1 MTVFKGH
8 MKIIGQ
14 NKMLILL
21 YVAIFFGCTI
31 LFQSTAGKT
40 ETSYQA
46 EKLNIGIVDE
56 DGGSLAESLTEYL
69 GNLHHLIPIENDV
82 SEIQEKLYYREVDY
96 VVRIPKNFYKKCI
109 EGDEK
114 LSVTKIPDT
123 YSGSYVDQ
131 QINSFLNNARTCQ
144 AAGFTEKEMAES
156 ASALEKTQSVK
167 VTFSNDEKSIEDAPY
182 VYYFRYMPYLF
193 LALFGF
199 VMGNI
204 LIVFQ
209 NPNLKKRM
217 AASPVS
223 GRRQSLEGILCMSLE
238 GLTLWIFV
246 IVIGI
251 LFYGRD
257 FYTSENFVYYLL
269 NSVSMLFVDIAL
281 AYLMGTIAPNRDA
294 LTGIAN
300 IISLGMCF
308 LGGVFVP
315 LEFMG
320 SHVKAVSHFLP
331 IYWYEKANDLLANFA
346 HMTVSI
352 REQFFKA
359 VIIQLVFVGAF
370 ICLTLVI
377 EKYKRVEK

>member
-131 QINSFLNNARTCQ
+131 QINSFLNNARTYQ
-144 AAGFTEKEMAES
+144 ASGFTEAES

-167 VTFSNDEKSIEDAPY
+167 VTFSNE
-182 VYYFRYMPYLF
+182 
-193 LALFGF
+193 
-199 VMGNI
+199 
-204 LIVFQ
+204 
-209 NPNLKKRM
+209 
-217 AASPVS
+217 
-223 GRRQSLEGILCMSLE
+223 
-238 GLTLWIFV
+238 
-246 IVIGI
+246 
-251 LFYGRD
+251 
-257 FYTSENFVYYLL
+257 
-269 NSVSMLFVDIAL
+269 
-281 AYLMGTIAPNRDA
+281 
-294 LTGIAN
+294 
-300 IISLGMCF
+300 
-308 LGGVFVP
+308 
-315 LEFMG
+315 
-320 SHVKAVSHFLP
+320 
-331 IYWYEKANDLLANFA
+331 
-346 HMTVSI
+346 
-352 REQFFKA
+352 
-359 VIIQLVFVGAF
+359 
-370 ICLTLVI
+370 
-377 EKYKRVEK
+377 

>member
-131 QINSFLNNARTCQ
+131 QINSFLNNARTYQ
-144 AAGFTEKEMAES
+144 ASGFTEAES

-204 LIVFQ
+204 LIVFH
-209 NPNLKKRM
+209 NSDLKKRM

-223 GRRQSLEGILCMSLE
+223 GRRQSLEGILCMSLA

-269 NSVSMLFVDIAL
+269 NSASMLFVDIAL

-346 HMTVSI
+346 HMTVSA

>member
-1 MTVFKGH
+1 MTVFKGY

-14 NKMLILL
+14 NRMLILL

-31 LFQSTAGKT
+31 LFQSTAGKS

-131 QINSFLNNARTCQ
+131 QINSFLNNARTYQ
-144 AAGFTEKEMAES
+144 ASGFTEAES
-156 ASALEKTQSVK
+156 ASALEKAQSVK
-167 VTFSNDEKSIEDAPY
+167 VMFSNDEKSAEDAPY

-223 GRRQSLEGILCMSLE
+223 GRRQSLEGILCLSLA

-269 NSVSMLFVDIAL
+269 NSASMLFVDIAL

-331 IYWYEKANDLLANFA
+331 VYWYEKANDLLANFA
-346 HMTVSI
+346 HMTVSV

>member
-31 LFQSTAGKT
+31 LFQSAAGKT

-131 QINSFLNNARTCQ
+131 QINSFLNNARTYQ
-144 AAGFTEKEMAES
+144 ASGFTEAES

>member
-1 MTVFKGH
+1 MTVFKGY

-14 NKMLILL
+14 NRMLILL
-21 YVAIFFGCTI
+21 YVAIFFGCTL
-31 LFQSTAGKT
+31 LFQSTAGKS

-131 QINSFLNNARTCQ
+131 QINSFLNNARTYQ
-144 AAGFTEKEMAES
+144 ASGFTEAES

-346 HMTVSI
+346 HMTVSV

>member
-1 MTVFKGH
+1 MTVFKGY

-46 EKLNIGIVDE
+46 EKLNIGIIDE

-131 QINSFLNNARTCQ
+131 QINSFLNNARTYQ
-144 AAGFTEKEMAES
+144 ASGFTEAES
-156 ASALEKTQSVK
+156 ASALEKAQSVK
-167 VTFSNDEKSIEDAPY
+167 VTFSNDEKSAEDAPY

-204 LIVFQ
+204 LIVFH
-209 NPNLKKRM
+209 NSDLKKRM

-223 GRRQSLEGILCMSLE
+223 GRRQSLEGILCMSLA

-269 NSVSMLFVDIAL
+269 NSASMLFVDIAL

-331 IYWYEKANDLLANFA
+331 VYWYEKANDLLANFA
-346 HMTVSI
+346 HMTVSA

>member
-131 QINSFLNNARTCQ
+131 QINSFLNNARTYQ
-144 AAGFTEKEMAES
+144 ASGFTEAES

-331 IYWYEKANDLLANFA
+331 IYWYEKVNDLLANFA

>member
-1 MTVFKGH
+1 MTVFKGY

-69 GNLHHLIPIENDV
+69 GNLHHLIPVENDV

-131 QINSFLNNARTCQ
+131 QINSFLNNARTYQ
-144 AAGFTEKEMAES
+144 ASGFTEAES

-204 LIVFQ
+204 LIVFH
-209 NPNLKKRM
+209 NSDLKKRR

-223 GRRQSLEGILCMSLE
+223 GRRQSLEGILCMSLA

-269 NSVSMLFVDIAL
+269 NSASMLFVDIAL

-331 IYWYEKANDLLANFA
+331 VYWYEKANDLLTNFA
-346 HMTVSI
+346 HMTVSA

>member
-114 LSVTKIPDT
+114 LSVTKIPDP

-131 QINSFLNNARTCQ
+131 QINSFLNNARTYQ
-144 AAGFTEKEMAES
+144 ASGFTEAES

>member
-1 MTVFKGH
+1 MTVFKGY

-46 EKLNIGIVDE
+46 EKLNIGIIDE

-131 QINSFLNNARTCQ
+131 QINSFLNNARTYQ
-144 AAGFTEKEMAES
+144 ASGFTEAES
-156 ASALEKTQSVK
+156 ASALEKAQSVK
-167 VTFSNDEKSIEDAPY
+167 VMFSNDEKSAEDAPY

-223 GRRQSLEGILCMSLE
+223 GRRQSLEGILCLSLA

-269 NSVSMLFVDIAL
+269 NSASMLFVDIAL

-331 IYWYEKANDLLANFA
+331 VYWYEKANDLLANFA
-346 HMTVSI
+346 HMTVSV

>member
-1 MTVFKGH
+1 MTVFKGY

-46 EKLNIGIVDE
+46 EKLNIGIIDE

-131 QINSFLNNARTCQ
+131 QINSFLNNARTYQ
-144 AAGFTEKEMAES
+144 ASGFTEAES
-156 ASALEKTQSVK
+156 ASALEKAQSVK
-167 VTFSNDEKSIEDAPY
+167 VMFSNDEKSAEDAPY

-217 AASPVS
+217 VASPVS
-223 GRRQSLEGILCMSLE
+223 GRRQSLEGILCLSLA

-269 NSVSMLFVDIAL
+269 NSASMLFVDIAL

-331 IYWYEKANDLLANFA
+331 VYWYEKANDLLANFA
-346 HMTVSI
+346 HMTVSV

>member
-131 QINSFLNNARTCQ
+131 QINSFLNNARTYQ
-144 AAGFTEKEMAES
+144 ASGFTEAES

-370 ICLTLVI
+370 ICLILVI

>member
-96 VVRIPKNFYKKCI
+96 VVRIPKNFYEKCI

-131 QINSFLNNARTCQ
+131 QINSFLNNARTYQ
-144 AAGFTEKEMAES
+144 ASGFTEAES
-156 ASALEKTQSVK
+156 ASALEKTKSVK

-204 LIVFQ
+204 LIVFH
-209 NPNLKKRM
+209 NSDLKKRM

-331 IYWYEKANDLLANFA
+331 VYWYEKANDLLANFA
-346 HMTVSI
+346 HMTVSA

>member
-131 QINSFLNNARTCQ
+131 QINSFLNNARTYQ
-144 AAGFTEKEMAES
+144 APGFTEAES

>member
-1 MTVFKGH
+1 MTVFKGY

-96 VVRIPKNFYKKCI
+96 VVRIPKNFYEKCI

-131 QINSFLNNARTCQ
+131 QINSFLNNAKTYQ
-144 AAGFTEKEMAES
+144 ASGFTEAES

-167 VTFSNDEKSIEDAPY
+167 VMFSNDEKSTEDAPY

-223 GRRQSLEGILCMSLE
+223 GRRQSLEGILCLSLA

-269 NSVSMLFVDIAL
+269 NSASMLFVDIAL

-331 IYWYEKANDLLANFA
+331 VYWYEKANDLLANFA
-346 HMTVSI
+346 HMTVSA

-370 ICLTLVI
+370 ICLTLVV

>member
-1 MTVFKGH
+1 MTVFKGY

-96 VVRIPKNFYKKCI
+96 VVRIPKNFYEKCI

-131 QINSFLNNARTCQ
+131 QINSFLNNARTYQ
-144 AAGFTEKEMAES
+144 ASGFTEAES

-204 LIVFQ
+204 LIVFH
-209 NPNLKKRM
+209 NSDLKKRM

-223 GRRQSLEGILCMSLE
+223 GRRQSLEGILCMSLA

-269 NSVSMLFVDIAL
+269 NSASMLFVDIAL
-281 AYLMGTIAPNRDA
+281 AYLMGIIAPNRDA
-294 LTGIAN
+294 LTGITN

-331 IYWYEKANDLLANFA
+331 VYWYEKANDLLANFA
-346 HMTVSI
+346 HMTVSA

>member
-1 MTVFKGH
+1 MTVFKGY

-96 VVRIPKNFYKKCI
+96 VVRIPKNFYEKCI

-131 QINSFLNNARTCQ
+131 QINSFLNNARTYQ
-144 AAGFTEKEMAES
+144 ASGFTEAES

-204 LIVFQ
+204 LIVFH
-209 NPNLKKRM
+209 NSDLKKRM

-223 GRRQSLEGILCMSLE
+223 GRRQSLEGILCMSLA

-269 NSVSMLFVDIAL
+269 NSASMLFVDIAL
-281 AYLMGTIAPNRDA
+281 AYLMGTIAPNRDE

-331 IYWYEKANDLLANFA
+331 VYWYEKANDLLANFA
-346 HMTVSI
+346 HMTVSA

-370 ICLTLVI
+370 ICPTLVI

>member
-1 MTVFKGH
+1 MTVFKGY

-21 YVAIFFGCTI
+21 YVVIFFGCTI

-46 EKLNIGIVDE
+46 EKLNIGIIDE

-69 GNLHHLIPIENDV
+69 GNLYHLIPIENDV

-131 QINSFLNNARTCQ
+131 QINSFLNNARTYQ
-144 AAGFTEKEMAES
+144 ASGFTEAES
-156 ASALEKTQSVK
+156 ASALEKAQSVK
-167 VTFSNDEKSIEDAPY
+167 VMFSNDEKSAEDAPY

-204 LIVFQ
+204 LIVFH
-209 NPNLKKRM
+209 NSDLKKRM

-223 GRRQSLEGILCMSLE
+223 GRRQSLEGILYMSLA

-269 NSVSMLFVDIAL
+269 NSASMLFVDIAL

-331 IYWYEKANDLLANFA
+331 VYWYEKANDLLANFA
-346 HMTVSI
+346 HMTVSA

>member
-96 VVRIPKNFYKKCI
+96 VVRIPKNFYEKCI

-131 QINSFLNNARTCQ
+131 QINSFLNNARTYQ
-144 AAGFTEKEMAES
+144 ASGFTEAES

-204 LIVFQ
+204 LIVFH
-209 NPNLKKRM
+209 NSDLKKRM

-331 IYWYEKANDLLANFA
+331 VYWYEKANDLLANFA
-346 HMTVSI
+346 HMTVSA

>member
-1 MTVFKGH
+1 MTVFKGY

-96 VVRIPKNFYKKCI
+96 VVRIPKNFYEKCI

-131 QINSFLNNARTCQ
+131 QINNFLNNARTYQ
-144 AAGFTEKEMAES
+144 ASGFTEAES

-204 LIVFQ
+204 LIVFH
-209 NPNLKKRM
+209 NSDLKKRM

-223 GRRQSLEGILCMSLE
+223 GRRQSLEGILCMSLA

-269 NSVSMLFVDIAL
+269 NSASMLFVDIAL

-331 IYWYEKANDLLANFA
+331 VYWYEKANDLLANFA
-346 HMTVSI
+346 HMTVSA

>member
-1 MTVFKGH
+1 MTVFKGY

-14 NKMLILL
+14 NRMLILL
-21 YVAIFFGCTI
+21 YVAIFFGCTL
-31 LFQSTAGKT
+31 LFQSTAGKS

-46 EKLNIGIVDE
+46 EKMNIGIVDK

-69 GNLHHLIPIENDV
+69 GNLHHLIPVENDV

-96 VVRIPKNFYKKCI
+96 VVRIPENFYEKCI

-131 QINSFLNNARTCQ
+131 QINSFLNNARTYQ
-144 AAGFTEKEMAES
+144 ASGFTEAES
-156 ASALEKTQSVK
+156 ASALEKTKSVK

-204 LIVFQ
+204 LIVFH
-209 NPNLKKRM
+209 NSDLKKRM

-223 GRRQSLEGILCMSLE
+223 GRRQSLEGTLCMSLA

-269 NSVSMLFVDIAL
+269 NSASMLFVDIAL

-308 LGGVFVP
+308 LGGVVVP

-331 IYWYEKANDLLANFA
+331 VYWYEKANDLLANFA
-346 HMTVSI
+346 HMTVSA

>member
-131 QINSFLNNARTCQ
+131 QINSFLNNARTYQ
-144 AAGFTEKEMAES
+144 ASGFTEAES

-223 GRRQSLEGILCMSLE
+223 GRRQSLEGILCMSLA

-269 NSVSMLFVDIAL
+269 NSASMLFVDIAL

-294 LTGIAN
+294 LTGIVN

-346 HMTVSI
+346 HMTVSA

>member
-131 QINSFLNNARTCQ
+131 QINSFLNNARTYQ
-144 AAGFTEKEMAES
+144 ASGFTEAES

-167 VTFSNDEKSIEDAPY
+167 VTFSNDEKSIEYAPY

>member
-131 QINSFLNNARTCQ
+131 QINSFLNNARTYQ
-144 AAGFTEKEMAES
+144 ASGFTEAES

-269 NSVSMLFVDIAL
+269 NSASMLFVDIAL

-331 IYWYEKANDLLANFA
+331 VYWYEKANDLLANFA
-346 HMTVSI
+346 HMTVSA

>member
-1 MTVFKGH
+1 MTVFKGY

-131 QINSFLNNARTCQ
+131 QINSFLNNAKTYQ
-144 AAGFTEKEMAES
+144 ASGFTEAES

-204 LIVFQ
+204 LIVFH
-209 NPNLKKRM
+209 NSDLKKRM

-223 GRRQSLEGILCMSLE
+223 GRRQSLEGILCMSLA

-269 NSVSMLFVDIAL
+269 NSASMLFVDIAL

-331 IYWYEKANDLLANFA
+331 VYWYEKANDLLANFA
-346 HMTVSI
+346 HMTVSA

>member
-1 MTVFKGH
+1 MTVFKGY

-46 EKLNIGIVDE
+46 EKLDIGIIDE

-131 QINSFLNNARTCQ
+131 QINSFLNNARTYQ
-144 AAGFTEKEMAES
+144 ASGFTEAES
-156 ASALEKTQSVK
+156 ASALEKAQSVK
-167 VTFSNDEKSIEDAPY
+167 VMFSNDEKSAEDAPY

-223 GRRQSLEGILCMSLE
+223 GRRQSLEGILCLSLA

-269 NSVSMLFVDIAL
+269 NSASMLFVDIAL

-331 IYWYEKANDLLANFA
+331 VYWYEKANDLLANFA
-346 HMTVSI
+346 HMTVSV

>member
-1 MTVFKGH
+1 MTVFKGY

-131 QINSFLNNARTCQ
+131 QINSFLNNARTYQ
-144 AAGFTEKEMAES
+144 ASGFTEAES
-156 ASALEKTQSVK
+156 ASALEKAQSVK
-167 VTFSNDEKSIEDAPY
+167 VMFSNDEKNAEDAPY

-223 GRRQSLEGILCMSLE
+223 GRRQSLEGILCLSLA
-238 GLTLWIFV
+238 GLTPWIFV

-269 NSVSMLFVDIAL
+269 NSASMLFVDIAL

-331 IYWYEKANDLLANFA
+331 VYWYEKANDLLANFA
-346 HMTVSI
+346 HMTVSA

>member
-1 MTVFKGH
+1 MTVFKGY

-14 NKMLILL
+14 NRMLILL

-31 LFQSTAGKT
+31 LFQSTAGKS

-131 QINSFLNNARTCQ
+131 QINSFLNNARTYQ
-144 AAGFTEKEMAES
+144 ASGFTEAES

>member
-109 EGDEK
+109 EGDEI

-131 QINSFLNNARTCQ
+131 QINSFLNNARTYQ
-144 AAGFTEKEMAES
+144 ASGFTEAES

>member
-1 MTVFKGH
+1 MTVFKGY

-96 VVRIPKNFYKKCI
+96 VVRIPKNFYEKCI

-131 QINSFLNNARTCQ
+131 QINSFLNNARTYQ
-144 AAGFTEKEMAES
+144 ASGFTEAES
-156 ASALEKTQSVK
+156 ASALEKTKSVK

-204 LIVFQ
+204 LIVFH
-209 NPNLKKRM
+209 NSDLKKRM

-223 GRRQSLEGILCMSLE
+223 GRRQSLEGILCMSLA

-269 NSVSMLFVDIAL
+269 NSASMLFVDIAL

-331 IYWYEKANDLLANFA
+331 VYWYEKANDLLANFA
-346 HMTVSI
+346 HMTVSA

>member
-1 MTVFKGH
+1 MTVFKGY

-14 NKMLILL
+14 NRMLILL
-21 YVAIFFGCTI
+21 YVAIFFGCTL
-31 LFQSTAGKT
+31 LFQSTAGKS

-96 VVRIPKNFYKKCI
+96 VVRIPKNFYEKCI

-131 QINSFLNNARTCQ
+131 QINSFLNNARTYQ
-144 AAGFTEKEMAES
+144 ASGFTEAES
-156 ASALEKTQSVK
+156 ASALEKTKSVK

-204 LIVFQ
+204 LIVFH
-209 NPNLKKRM
+209 NSDLKKRM

-223 GRRQSLEGILCMSLE
+223 GRRQSLEGILCMSLA

-269 NSVSMLFVDIAL
+269 NSASMLFVDIAL

-331 IYWYEKANDLLANFA
+331 VYWYEKANDLLANFA
-346 HMTVSI
+346 HMTVSA